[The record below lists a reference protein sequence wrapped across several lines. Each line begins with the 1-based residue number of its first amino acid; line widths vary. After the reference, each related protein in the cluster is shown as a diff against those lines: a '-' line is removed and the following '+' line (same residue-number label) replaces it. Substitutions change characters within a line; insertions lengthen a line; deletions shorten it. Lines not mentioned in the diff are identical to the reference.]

1 MSIANNSR
9 QSCLTIF
16 AKRLFKMVKVRGKGL
31 GYVALQD
38 IEPGT
43 LLISDPPILVSTCQ
57 EVQYTSNMVGA
68 WVKTRDGH
76 ADAGNAE

>member
-1 MSIANNSR
+1 MPLTLACNLSIANNSR

-43 LLISDPPILVSTCQ
+43 LLISDPPILVRIRQ
-57 EVQYTSNMVGA
+57 EVKNTFNMV
-68 WVKTRDGH
+68 
-76 ADAGNAE
+76 